1 MSDGNPKSSPDNPG
15 IGQMRGG
22 LIFLKTKDRPSLVK
36 FYMETIQMKI
46 WLEQPDITIMSHGNF
61 LLGLHHKPDQ
71 EPEIFGMY
79 TFVYPSKEE
88 VDEMYDRFQHS
99 TADGPPRVNGRYHIY
114 QFFAKDPEGRQLEFQ
129 AFLHPISEVSSKA
142 KGFEKERIKSGE

>member
-88 VDEMYDRFQHS
+88 VDEMYDRFGLRKLPYENPTVQRNLMRRAKTFQSS
-99 TADGPPRVNGRYHIY
+99 TFHI
-114 QFFAKDPEGRQLEFQ
+114 L
-129 AFLHPISEVSSKA
+129 
-142 KGFEKERIKSGE
+142 

>member
-1 MSDGNPKSSPDNPG
+1 
-15 IGQMRGG
+15 
-22 LIFLKTKDRPSLVK
+22 
-36 FYMETIQMKI
+36 MKI

-88 VDEMYDRFQHS
+88 VDEMYDRFGLRKLPYENPTVQRNLMRRAKTFQSS
-99 TADGPPRVNGRYHIY
+99 TFHI
-114 QFFAKDPEGRQLEFQ
+114 L
-129 AFLHPISEVSSKA
+129 
-142 KGFEKERIKSGE
+142 